1 MGIAGSQ
8 ANRPAALSEA
18 LLRPRLRT
26 ADDVLR
32 SKQSILTR
40 IETIILVTRII
51 RLGATVASFAILAP
65 ITIGAPIV
73 ISPSVAAVGPVIASG
88 AVGRFQPRAI
98 IMPVTLLVPSTVL
111 IGLLF
116 QASRVVGIQDIVNTA
131 NHVIRL

>member
-88 AVGRFQPRAI
+88 AVGRFQSRAI

-131 NHVIRL
+131 NHVI